1 MSLFLYLYVMEYSW
15 DEIVEMFNNNDL
27 DVPKYFND
35 YQTFFKVLKKRGLM
49 GEIDPKNADG
59 GEHWQN
65 EYLLWLYENDRENY
79 YKWIPSLLNDVI
91 FENGKA
97 YLEIHD
103 RGDLA
108 KLFCDGHRYD
118 LSRDTI
124 ETILSGD
131 GDAFEPYWDTTQDVY
146 RDVIE
151 ELTPENDKRLGE
163 YIVKTLNGQQIS
175 ADTNEL
181 QLIASEQG
189 HPDYV
194 EVNMENVKRIIDDE
208 ETMNELLRDQLSDLK
223 SELYS
228 IHSSAYNSAYEE
240 SVWAEIWSEL
250 GTYFEGNGE
259 WISKPHPYKK
269 NTEIQYFKIPIR
281 NFESDVNDYL
291 FNNKGYGNSGTLEYH
306 GGFIEIMKED
316 RDCLSA
322 QAPDYP
328 DSRKVDKNI
337 NEYFKEYI

>member
-1 MSLFLYLYVMEYSW
+1 MSLFLYLYVMDYSL
-15 DEIVEMFNNNDL
+15 DDMVEMFNNNEL
-27 DVPKYFND
+27 DVEKYFNNYD
-35 YQTFFKVLKKRGLM
+35 TFFNILKKRGLM
-49 GEIDPKNADG
+49 GEIDPKNAAG
-59 GEHWQN
+59 GEYWQN

-79 YKWIPSLLNDVI
+79 YKWVPSLLNDVI
-91 FENGKA
+91 FENGNA
-97 YLEIHD
+97 YLEITD

-124 ETILSGD
+124 ENILSGD
-131 GDAFEPYWDTTQDVY
+131 GDVFEPYWDTTQDVY
-146 RDVIE
+146 RDVVE

-163 YIVKTLNGQQIS
+163 YIVNILNGQQVS
-175 ADTNEL
+175 ADTDEL

-189 HPDYV
+189 HPEYV
-194 EVNMENVKRIIDDE
+194 EVNTENVKRIIDDE
-208 ETMNELLRDQLSDLK
+208 ETMKELLDDQLSDLK

-240 SVWAEIWSEL
+240 EVWSEIWSEL
-250 GTYFEGNGE
+250 ETYFEGNGE

-269 NTEIQYFKIPIR
+269 NTQIQYFKIPIVD
-281 NFESDVNDYL
+281 FESYVNDYL
-291 FNNKGYGNSGTLEYH
+291 FNNKGYGNSGTLEFH
-306 GGFIEIMKED
+306 GGFLEIIRED

-322 QAPDYP
+322 HAPDYP

>member
-15 DEIVEMFNNNDL
+15 DEIVEMFNNGDL

-59 GEHWQN
+59 GENWQN

-79 YKWIPSLLNDVI
+79 YKWIPTLLNDVV

-131 GDAFEPYWDTTQDVY
+131 GDAYEPYWDTTQDVY
-146 RDVIE
+146 SDVIE

-175 ADTNEL
+175 ADTDEL
-181 QLIASEQG
+181 QLISSEQG

-194 EVNMENVKRIIDDE
+194 EVNMKNVKRIIDDE
-208 ETMNELLRDQLSDLK
+208 ETMKELLGDQLSDLK

-250 GTYFEGNGE
+250 GTYFEGDGE

-269 NTEIQYFKIPIR
+269 NTEIQYFKIPIKD
-281 NFESDVNDYL
+281 FDAQVNDYL
-291 FNNKGYGNSGTLEYH
+291 FNSKGYGNSGTLEYH

-337 NEYFKEYI
+337 NQYFKEYI

>member
-15 DEIVEMFNNNDL
+15 DEIVEMFNNGDL

-59 GEHWQN
+59 GENWQN

-79 YKWIPSLLNDVI
+79 YKWIPTLLNDVV

-131 GDAFEPYWDTTQDVY
+131 GDAYEPYWDTTQDVY
-146 RDVIE
+146 SDVIE

-175 ADTNEL
+175 ADTDEL
-181 QLIASEQG
+181 QLISSEQG

-208 ETMNELLRDQLSDLK
+208 ETMKELLGDQLSDLK

-250 GTYFEGNGE
+250 GTYFEGDGE

-337 NEYFKEYI
+337 NEYFNHYI

>member
-1 MSLFLYLYVMEYSW
+1 MEYSW
-15 DEIVEMFNNNDL
+15 DDMVEKFNNNDL
-27 DVPKYFND
+27 DVQKYFND
-35 YQTFFKVLKKRGLM
+35 YGTFFSILKKRGLM
-49 GEIDPKNADG
+49 GEVDPKNASGSED
-59 GEHWQN
+59 WQN
-65 EYLLWLYENDRENY
+65 EYLLWLYENDKENY
-79 YKWIPSLLNDVI
+79 YKWIPSLLDDVI
-91 FENGKA
+91 FENGIA
-97 YLEIHD
+97 YLEISD

-108 KLFCDGHRYD
+108 KLFCDGNRYD

-131 GDAFEPYWDTTQDVY
+131 GDAYEPYWDTTQDVY
-146 RDVIE
+146 SDVIE

-163 YIVKTLNGQQIS
+163 YIVNVLKGQQIS
-175 ADTNEL
+175 ADTDEL

-189 HPDYV
+189 HPEYV
-194 EVNMENVKRIIDDE
+194 EVSMENVKRIIDDKE
-208 ETMNELLRDQLSDLK
+208 SMNQLLQDELADLK

-250 GTYFEGNGE
+250 GTYFEGDGE

-269 NTEIQYFKIPIR
+269 NTEIQYFKIPIKD
-281 NFESDVNDYL
+281 FDAQVNDYL
-291 FNNKGYGNSGTLEYH
+291 FNSKGYGNSGTLEYH

-337 NEYFKEYI
+337 NEFLKEYI